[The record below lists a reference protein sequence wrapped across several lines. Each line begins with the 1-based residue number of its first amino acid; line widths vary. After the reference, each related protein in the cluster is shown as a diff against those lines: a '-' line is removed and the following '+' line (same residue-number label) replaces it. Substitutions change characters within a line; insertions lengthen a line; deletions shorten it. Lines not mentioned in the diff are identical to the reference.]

1 MEASSD
7 HLTKLKLY
15 LDPPN
20 HSSQATE
27 KNVTVVFADFTARV
41 KKQSSKAITTRY
53 SNKTSDEGANIGGQ
67 VFFH

>member
-41 KKQSSKAITTRY
+41 KKQSCKAITRY
-53 SNKTSDEGANIGGQ
+53 SNKTSDERANIGGQ
-67 VFFH
+67 VFFD